1 MNIFKQFIKSIYS
14 PKDISTF
21 RNQGMGKTFV
31 YIFFLSVLSVLPLF
45 INFVQ
50 NFNNIYD
57 DAVRIINEEVP
68 DFSIQ
73 DGKLHTDINEPVIIE
88 ESGNSTFIIDS
99 TGQTTVD
106 DVESNYDDTLAFLEY
121 DVVINL
127 NNQTQTISY
136 QQLGLEEMGRTEMQQ
151 FLDFVGSVKS
161 VIYAFSFILFYLI
174 QVAGQIIS
182 ITILALIGL
191 ILKNALKLNINY
203 GHLWKLSTYA
213 ITLPTVFFMIMHF
226 FHAIVPFAS
235 LINWTVMIIMLHLT
249 MKEIPKT
256 DID

>member
-21 RNQGMGKTFV
+21 RNQGMGKTFL
-31 YIFFLSVLSVLPLF
+31 YIFFISVLSVLPIF

-50 NFNNIYD
+50 NFNHIYD
-57 DAVRIINEEVP
+57 EAVRIINEEVP

-73 DGKLHTDINEPVIIE
+73 DGKLHTDKNEPVIIE

-106 DVESNYDDTLAFLEY
+106 DVETKYNDTLAFLQY

-127 NNQTQTISY
+127 NNQTQSMSY
-136 QQLGLEEMGRTEMQQ
+136 QQLGMEEMSRTEMQQ
-151 FLDFVGSVKS
+151 FLDSVGSVKS
-161 VIYAFSFILFYLI
+161 IIHAITFVLFYLI
-174 QVAGQIIS
+174 QVAGHIIS

-226 FHAIVPFAS
+226 FRAIVPFAS
-235 LINWTVMIIMLHLT
+235 LINWTVMIIMLHLA
-249 MKEIPKT
+249 MREIPKVN
-256 DID
+256 IE

>member
-1 MNIFKQFIKSIYS
+1 
-14 PKDISTF
+14 
-21 RNQGMGKTFV
+21 MGKTFL
-31 YIFFLSVLSVLPLF
+31 YIFFISVLSVLPIF

-50 NFNNIYD
+50 NFNHIYD
-57 DAVRIINEEVP
+57 EAVRIINEEVP

-73 DGKLHTDINEPVIIE
+73 DGKLHTDKNEPVIIE

-106 DVESNYDDTLAFLEY
+106 DVETKYNDTLAFLQY

-127 NNQTQTISY
+127 NNQTQSMSY
-136 QQLGLEEMGRTEMQQ
+136 QQLGMEEMSRTEMQQ
-151 FLDFVGSVKS
+151 FLDSVGSVKS
-161 VIYAFSFILFYLI
+161 IIHAITFVLFYLI
-174 QVAGQIIS
+174 QVAGHIIS

-226 FHAIVPFAS
+226 FRAIVPFAS
-235 LINWTVMIIMLHLT
+235 LINWTVMIIMLHLA
-249 MKEIPKT
+249 MREIPKVN
-256 DID
+256 IE

>member
-1 MNIFKQFIKSIYS
+1 MNIFKQFFKSIYS

-21 RNQGMGKTFV
+21 RNQGMGKTFL
-31 YIFFLSVLSVLPLF
+31 YIFFISVLSVLPIF

-50 NFNNIYD
+50 NFNHIYD
-57 DAVRIINEEVP
+57 EAVRIINEEVP

-73 DGKLHTDINEPVIIE
+73 DGKLHTDKNEPVIIE

-106 DVESNYDDTLAFLEY
+106 DVETKYNDTLAFLEY

-127 NNQTQTISY
+127 NNQTQSMSY
-136 QQLGLEEMGRTEMQQ
+136 QQLGMEEMSRTEMQQ
-151 FLDFVGSVKS
+151 FLDSVGSVKS
-161 VIYAFSFILFYLI
+161 IIYAITFVLFYLI
-174 QVAGQIIS
+174 QVAGHIIS

-191 ILKNALKLNINY
+191 ILKKALKLNINY

-226 FHAIVPFAS
+226 FRAIVPFAS
-235 LINWTVMIIMLHLT
+235 LINWTVMIIMLHLA
-249 MKEIPKT
+249 MREIPKVN
-256 DID
+256 ID